1 MVKALNGIPET
12 IKTIEE
18 NISRKISDIACS
30 NILFWYISSGKGK
43 KEKKNN
49 GTTSN

>member
-18 NISRKISDIACS
+18 NISRKISDIAGT
-30 NILFWYISSGKGK
+30 NILSYIYSQARET
-43 KEKKNN
+43 KE
-49 GTTSN
+49 